1 MKLAQFLAQV
11 KRVLLYEL
19 APRKRREEL
28 SERGPNNSF
37 TFSDLPSDEY
47 HLRNDTYKVL
57 RRDGSIFD

>member
-19 APRKRREEL
+19 APRKRREES

-37 TFSDLPSDEY
+37 TLSVLPSDEY
-47 HLRNDTYKVL
+47 RLRNDTYKVL